1 MPGYLTI
8 EELATYAPDATIETG
23 KEQSFIDRAS
33 VLIDEYLHRSIGVNT
48 YTERMSLTSGGSH
61 LTYLPVVSLTSI
73 KARHDIRNDPQVSYL
88 GTQATWEDIDIAT
101 VDLLKDTGI
110 FYILQTTLSI
120 STFLSSVMGNYTE
133 AEITYVAGYAVTPE
147 AVKQA
152 CGQLITNMSMRP
164 NPMTVA
170 EQLPNGLRTSYGSTS
185 LITPEIAEL
194 LGGFVARSFR

>member
-1 MPGYLTI
+1 MPGYLTV
-8 EELATYAPDATIETG
+8 EELATYAPEAIVEAG
-23 KEQSFIDRAS
+23 KEQAYIDRAS
-33 VLIDEYLHRSIGVNT
+33 AVIDQHCHRSIGVNT

-61 LTYLPVVSLTSI
+61 LTYLPVVSLTSV
-73 KARHDIRNDPQVSYL
+73 KARHDMRLDPQVSYL
-88 GTQATWEDIDIAT
+88 GTQSDWQDIDIAT

-120 STFLSSVMGNYTE
+120 SNFLSSVMGNYTE
-133 AEITYVAGYAVTPE
+133 AEVTYTAGYATVPE

-164 NPMTVA
+164 NPMAVA
-170 EQLPNGLRTSYGSTS
+170 EQLPNGLRTSYGSAS

-194 LGGFVARSFR
+194 LGGYVARTFR

>member
-8 EELATYAPDATIETG
+8 AELLTYAPDATIETG

-33 VLIDEYLHRSIGVNT
+33 VLIDEYLHRSIAVTT

-61 LTYLPVVSLTSI
+61 LTYLPVVSLTSV
-73 KARHDIRNDPQVSYL
+73 KARHDIRNDPQASFL
-88 GTQATWEDIDIAT
+88 AQPTWDDIDITT
-101 VDLLKDTGI
+101 VDLLLDTGI
-110 FYILQTTLSI
+110 FYILQTVLSI
-120 STFLSSVMGNYTE
+120 SSILSSAIGNYTE
-133 AEITYVAGYAVTPE
+133 AEVVYTAGYATVPE

-164 NPMTVA
+164 NPMAVA

-194 LGGFVARSFR
+194 LGSYVAWSFR

>member
-8 EELATYAPDATIETG
+8 AELATYAPNAQGITG
-23 KEQSFIDRAS
+23 QEQSLIDRAS
-33 VLIDEYLHRSIGVNT
+33 VLIDEYLHRSIGVTT

-61 LTYLPVVSLTSI
+61 LTYLPVVSLTSV
-73 KARHDIRNDPQVSYL
+73 KARHDTRNDPQASFL
-88 GTQATWEDIDIAT
+88 AQPTWDDIDITT

-110 FYILQTTLSI
+110 FYILQTVLSI
-120 STFLSSVMGNYTE
+120 SSILSSAMGNYTE
-133 AEITYVAGYAVTPE
+133 AEVVYTAGYATVPE

-164 NPMTVA
+164 NSMAVA

-194 LGGFVARSFR
+194 LGSYVAWSFR